1 MASVAMDEQ
10 PSSMIDQEDDSTS
23 SNSDQNKE
31 NSASPEESAP
41 TLGKGFFK
49 AACLLFLVVDNF
61 DLVQF
66 S

>member
-1 MASVAMDEQ
+1 MDEQ

-41 TLGKGFFK
+41 TLGKRFFK
-49 AACLLFLVVDNF
+49 AAYLLILSSRIF
-61 DLVQF
+61 
-66 S
+66 